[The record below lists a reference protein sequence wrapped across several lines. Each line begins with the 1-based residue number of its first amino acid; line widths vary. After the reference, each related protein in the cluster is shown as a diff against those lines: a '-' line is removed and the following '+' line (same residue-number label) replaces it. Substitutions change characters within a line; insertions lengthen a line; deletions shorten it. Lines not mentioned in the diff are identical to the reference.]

1 MNDSADLLADL
12 QQSLQAFEE
21 HLAQV
26 EILLNQDPH
35 DAEAQQVSIS
45 MQNSIRSKCLQFT
58 EADALSTGT
67 YKAGAGVPQK
77 TKVLKQLSAV
87 PCRCSRS

>member
-26 EILLNQDPH
+26 ETLLNQDPY
-35 DAEAQQVSIS
+35 DAEAQQVNIS
-45 MQNSIRSKCLQFT
+45 MQLQKEIRTACTPLR
-58 EADALSTGT
+58 
-67 YKAGAGVPQK
+67 QK
-77 TKVLKQLSAV
+77 RSA
-87 PCRCSRS
+87 